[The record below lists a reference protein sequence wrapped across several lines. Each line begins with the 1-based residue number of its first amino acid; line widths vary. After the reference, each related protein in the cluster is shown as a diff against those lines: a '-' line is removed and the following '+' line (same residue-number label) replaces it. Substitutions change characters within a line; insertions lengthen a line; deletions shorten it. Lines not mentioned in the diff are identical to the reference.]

1 MIIAQDRSLIKSELS
16 SGYFYEHSVFGVPLP
31 EQSDNLKEDLIY
43 ILVASYF
50 MAKTALK
57 GFAIFG
63 IPFWVTTIGAISIFS

>member
-16 SGYFYEHSVFGVPLP
+16 SGYFYEQSVFGVPLP
-31 EQSDNLKEDLIY
+31 ERSDNLKEDLIY

-63 IPFWVTTIGAISIFS
+63 IPFWVATIGAISFFS

>member
-1 MIIAQDRSLIKSELS
+1 MIITQDRSIIKSEIG

-31 EQSDNLKEDLIY
+31 EQSDTLREDLTY

-50 MAKTALK
+50 IAKSALK

-63 IPFWVTTIGAISIFS
+63 IPFWVATIGAISIFA